1 MVLDILLLVL
11 GLLGLI
17 IASII
22 DIRTRE
28 VPDLLNYGLIIVGSA
43 IHILDAIVYNHWSA
57 LLSTFLG
64 FIALFIIA
72 NLMYYSKQW
81 GGGDAK
87 LLMAT
92 SIMFAQYPEAL
103 LNFFSPSLQPF
114 PFQMTLFINLLI
126 VGSVYGLLYTI
137 AIAYRNRKNFSSEFK
152 AMLSDKRL
160 RFTKWL
166 SLALSIVLLVLML
179 IVDRTLIS
187 PITIAMFV
195 FVVGFPYIIVFVK
208 AVEKGSMFKMLEV
221 SMLTEGDWVATD
233 ITIAGRKIYSNKSP
247 GITKQQIQRLK
258 EHHVKRVLVK
268 EGIPF
273 VPSFLISI
281 LLTLIFGNLIR
292 I

>member
-1 MVLDILLLVL
+1 MVLDIILLVI
-11 GLLGLI
+11 GLTGLI

-22 DIRTRE
+22 DIRSRE

-43 IHILDAIVYNHWSA
+43 IHILNAIISSNFSA

-64 FIALFIIA
+64 FLALFVIA

-92 SIMFAQYPEAL
+92 SIMFAQYPSVL

-126 VGSVYGLLYTI
+126 VGSIYGLLYTI
-137 AIAYRNRKNFSSEFK
+137 AIAYRNRKNFSGEFK
-152 AMLSDKRL
+152 AMITDKRL
-160 RFTKWL
+160 RFTKWF
-166 SLALSIVLLVLML
+166 SGILSIVLLAL
-179 IVDRTLIS
+179 IFILDKALIS
-187 PITIAMFV
+187 PITVAMLV
-195 FVVGFPYIIVFVK
+195 FVVGFPYLIVFVK
-208 AVEKGSMFKMLEV
+208 AVEKGSMYKLLDV
-221 SMLTEGDWVATD
+221 SRLTEGDWVAKD
-233 ITIAGRKIYSNKSP
+233 VVISGRKIYSNKSP
-247 GITKQQIQRLK
+247 GITKQQIQKLREYHIK
-258 EHHVKRVLVK
+258 KVLVK

-281 LLTLIFGNLIR
+281 ILTLIFGNLIR

>member
-22 DIRTRE
+22 DLKTRE

-43 IHILDAIVYNHWSA
+43 IHILNAIISGNFSA

-64 FIALFIIA
+64 FLALFVIA

-92 SIMFAQYPEAL
+92 SIMFAQYPGVL
-103 LNFFSPSLQPF
+103 LKFFSPSLQPF

-137 AIAYRNRKNFSSEFK
+137 AIAYRNRKNFSSEFR

-166 SLALSIVLLVLML
+166 SAILSIVLLAL
-179 IVDRTLIS
+179 IFIIDRTLIS
-187 PITIAMFV
+187 PITIAMLV
-195 FVVGFPYIIVFVK
+195 FVVGFPYLIVFVK
-208 AVEKGSMFKMLEV
+208 AVEKGSMYKMLDV
-221 SMLTEGDWVATD
+221 SRLTEGDWVATD
-233 ITIAGRKIYSNKSP
+233 ITIADRKIYSNKSP
-247 GITKQQIQRLK
+247 GITKQQIQKLK
-258 EHHVKRVLVK
+258 EHHIKRVLVK

-281 LLTLIFGNLIR
+281 ILTLIFGNLIR